1 VRPTFRG
8 FMPGQDR
15 PWLFVVQ
22 STDMA
27 NGKHQLKISMP
38 RFPAVNE
45 VHAVMTHSLGESF
58 GERVV
63 LFKNRLSE
71 IWKAVKHT

>member
-1 VRPTFRG
+1 
-8 FMPGQDR
+8 
-15 PWLFVVQ
+15 
-22 STDMA
+22 MA